1 MASAHLAHE
10 KFWSNKAE
18 CEDAE
23 ARYYAKL
30 YGKSATEKAVEK
42 AENSDEVDLFA
53 SDDEPVE
60 KPPLKKVEKTKPTP
74 SKAEKKAD
82 KKSAA
87 VKENKPPQKQQ
98 QSSQKAAAAAPAK
111 KEAAAKLPAA
121 AAPVKEAEKNEAV
134 VTSSGLEG
142 ESLYQNAANGQR
154 SFIMLKPDAV
164 HRGLVGEIVS
174 RFERKGFKMVAMKFM
189 QASQELLKN
198 HYSDLS
204 KKPFFPELIRYMSSG
219 PVVPMVWEGVNVVKT
234 GRMMLGKTNPRD
246 SLPGTIRGDYC
257 IDVGRNIIHGS
268 DSVES
273 AKKEIAMWFS
283 EAELPKWRPVAIP
296 WIYENEDIETAAA
309 AASSSAAS
317 SSPSTS
323 SKQKVDGLA
332 ALTSAGT
339 MELQTK
345 LNSLEKENKTLKKV
359 TDDLKALV
367 LKLEG
372 RVAQLEKSGSSSAP
386 AAPAAKKEEPEEEDE
401 EVDLFGS
408 DSDEEE
414 EDAEK
419 ARIREERL
427 KAYAERKAKKP
438 ALIAKT
444 SVLLD
449 IKPWDDE
456 TDMDAML
463 KAAKTIE
470 KEGLVWGA
478 HKLVPVGYGIN
489 KLQLM
494 CVVEDEKVSI
504 DELCEQISE
513 FEDYVQSVDISA
525 MSKI

>member
-1 MASAHLAHE
+1 MAVSHLQHE

-30 YGKSATEKAVEK
+30 YGK
-42 AENSDEVDLFA
+42 
-53 SDDEPVE
+53 
-60 KPPLKKVEKTKPTP
+60 
-74 SKAEKKAD
+74 
-82 KKSAA
+82 
-87 VKENKPPQKQQ
+87 
-98 QSSQKAAAAAPAK
+98 
-111 KEAAAKLPAA
+111 
-121 AAPVKEAEKNEAV
+121 
-134 VTSSGLEG
+134 
-142 ESLYQNAANGQR
+142 
-154 SFIMLKPDAV
+154 
-164 HRGLVGEIVS
+164 
-174 RFERKGFKMVAMKFM
+174 
-189 QASQELLKN
+189 
-198 HYSDLS
+198 
-204 KKPFFPELIRYMSSG
+204 
-219 PVVPMVWEGVNVVKT
+219 
-234 GRMMLGKTNPRD
+234 
-246 SLPGTIRGDYC
+246 
-257 IDVGRNIIHGS
+257 
-268 DSVES
+268 
-273 AKKEIAMWFS
+273 
-283 EAELPKWRPVAIP
+283 
-296 WIYENEDIETAAA
+296 
-309 AASSSAAS
+309 
-317 SSPSTS
+317 
-323 SKQKVDGLA
+323 VDGLA

-345 LNSLEKENKTLKKV
+345 LTSLEKENKTLKKV

-372 RVAQLEKSGSSSAP
+372 RVSQLEKSGGSSAP
-386 AAPAAKKEEPEEEDE
+386 AAAAPVKEEEDDDDD
-401 EVDLFGS
+401 VDLFGS

-414 EDAEK
+414 DAEK
-419 ARIREERL
+419 ARVREERL
-427 KAYAERKAKKP
+427 KAYAEKKAKKP

-463 KAAKTIE
+463 KSAKTIE

-504 DELCEQISE
+504 DELCEQIAE

>member
-1 MASAHLAHE
+1 MAVSHLQHE

-30 YGKSATEKAVEK
+30 YGKSTEVE
-42 AENSDEVDLFA
+42 A
-53 SDDEPVE
+53 
-60 KPPLKKVEKTKPTP
+60 
-74 SKAEKKAD
+74 
-82 KKSAA
+82 KSSLAA
-87 VKENKPPQKQQ
+87 
-98 QSSQKAAAAAPAK
+98 
-111 KEAAAKLPAA
+111 
-121 AAPVKEAEKNEAV
+121 
-134 VTSSGLEG
+134 
-142 ESLYQNAANGQR
+142 
-154 SFIMLKPDAV
+154 
-164 HRGLVGEIVS
+164 
-174 RFERKGFKMVAMKFM
+174 
-189 QASQELLKN
+189 
-198 HYSDLS
+198 
-204 KKPFFPELIRYMSSG
+204 
-219 PVVPMVWEGVNVVKT
+219 
-234 GRMMLGKTNPRD
+234 
-246 SLPGTIRGDYC
+246 
-257 IDVGRNIIHGS
+257 
-268 DSVES
+268 
-273 AKKEIAMWFS
+273 EIAKARQHIKNS
-283 EAELPKWRPVAIP
+283 LEC
-296 WIYENEDIETAAA
+296 
-309 AASSSAAS
+309 
-317 SSPSTS
+317 
-323 SKQKVDGLA
+323 VDGLA

-345 LNSLEKENKTLKKV
+345 LTSLEKENKTLKKV

-372 RVAQLEKSGSSSAP
+372 RVSQLEKSGGSSAP
-386 AAPAAKKEEPEEEDE
+386 AAAAPVKEEEDDDDD
-401 EVDLFGS
+401 VDLFGS

-414 EDAEK
+414 DAEK
-419 ARIREERL
+419 ARVREERL
-427 KAYAERKAKKP
+427 KAYAEKKAKKP

-463 KAAKTIE
+463 KSAKTIE

-504 DELCEQISE
+504 DELCEQIAE

>member
-1 MASAHLAHE
+1 MAVSHLQHE

-30 YGKSATEKAVEK
+30 YG
-42 AENSDEVDLFA
+42 
-53 SDDEPVE
+53 
-60 KPPLKKVEKTKPTP
+60 
-74 SKAEKKAD
+74 
-82 KKSAA
+82 
-87 VKENKPPQKQQ
+87 
-98 QSSQKAAAAAPAK
+98 
-111 KEAAAKLPAA
+111 
-121 AAPVKEAEKNEAV
+121 
-134 VTSSGLEG
+134 
-142 ESLYQNAANGQR
+142 
-154 SFIMLKPDAV
+154 
-164 HRGLVGEIVS
+164 
-174 RFERKGFKMVAMKFM
+174 
-189 QASQELLKN
+189 
-198 HYSDLS
+198 
-204 KKPFFPELIRYMSSG
+204 
-219 PVVPMVWEGVNVVKT
+219 
-234 GRMMLGKTNPRD
+234 
-246 SLPGTIRGDYC
+246 
-257 IDVGRNIIHGS
+257 
-268 DSVES
+268 
-273 AKKEIAMWFS
+273 
-283 EAELPKWRPVAIP
+283 
-296 WIYENEDIETAAA
+296 
-309 AASSSAAS
+309 
-317 SSPSTS
+317 
-323 SKQKVDGLA
+323 KVDGLA

-372 RVAQLEKSGSSSAP
+372 RVSQLEKSGGSTSAP
-386 AAPAAKKEEPEEEDE
+386 AAAPVKEEEDDDDD
-401 EVDLFGS
+401 VDLFGS

-414 EDAEK
+414 DAEK
-419 ARIREERL
+419 ARVREERL
-427 KAYAERKAKKP
+427 KAYAEKKAKKP

-463 KAAKTIE
+463 KSAKTIE

-504 DELCEQISE
+504 DELCEQIAE